1 MLLFQVG
8 VAARQ
13 EVEVVQRRET
23 VVARN
28 GGLGDE
34 VAAFRDQIVGEEGR
48 NDRRPFRAEH
58 LFAQA
63 YRKAQTLGGAVA
75 DRHVSRQFDA
85 AFVITDGHFGFVA
98 VGIGR
103 LLVIHRDN
111 VFVDASYQMLVC
123 RNGCREKPLLP
134 EVVFSIHLAEEGVD
148 RAARAD
154 HLLHFPVAELPFVVV
169 GHPGMDITGFDA
181 HFPLFAQ
188 VIPRKDA
195 AQGLFAL
202 LVQVVV
208 ILLVIDRQHRKS
220 PLRIDIP
227 GLQSE
232 TVAVSGIVIDLLQRM
247 EIVVCTAFVTFDR
260 VVGADDVVVIVQ
272 DKHVFI
278 VVSVLE
284 VVRRGGIDDAC
295 RSLPAV
301 VAVGEAQKLVES
313 RKRAD
318 TLRVLQVE
326 TVRIG
331 RARGE
336 LDCPA
341 QAAARLIDR
350 RGAVQQRG
358 VVDEVGGDHREVRH
372 AQHRGV
378 DSHTVPRH
386 LRMRG

>member
-1 MLLFQVG
+1 M
-8 VAARQ
+8 
-13 EVEVVQRRET
+13 
-23 VVARN
+23 
-28 GGLGDE
+28 
-34 VAAFRDQIVGEEGR
+34 
-48 NDRRPFRAEH
+48 
-58 LFAQA
+58 
-63 YRKAQTLGGAVA
+63 
-75 DRHVSRQFDA
+75 
-85 AFVITDGHFGFVA
+85 
-98 VGIGR
+98 
-103 LLVIHRDN
+103 
-111 VFVDASYQMLVC
+111 C

-134 EVVFSIHLAEEGVD
+134 EVVFPVHLAEEGVD

-181 HFPLFAQ
+181 YFPLFAQ

-208 ILLVIDRQHRKS
+208 VLLVIDRQHRKS

-232 TVAVSGIVIDLLQRM
+232 TVAVPGIVIDLLQRV
-247 EIVVCTAFVTFDR
+247 EIVVCTAFVAFDR
-260 VVGADDVVVIVQ
+260 VVGADDVMVVVQ

-326 TVRIG
+326 AVRVS

-336 LDCPA
+336 LDCSA

-350 RGAVQQRG
+350 RGAVRAA
-358 VVDEVGGDHREVRH
+358 RR
-372 AQHRGV
+372 R
-378 DSHTVPRH
+378 R
-386 LRMRG
+386 

>member
-1 MLLFQVG
+1 
-8 VAARQ
+8 
-13 EVEVVQRRET
+13 
-23 VVARN
+23 
-28 GGLGDE
+28 
-34 VAAFRDQIVGEEGR
+34 
-48 NDRRPFRAEH
+48 
-58 LFAQA
+58 
-63 YRKAQTLGGAVA
+63 
-75 DRHVSRQFDA
+75 
-85 AFVITDGHFGFVA
+85 
-98 VGIGR
+98 
-103 LLVIHRDN
+103 
-111 VFVDASYQMLVC
+111 
-123 RNGCREKPLLP
+123 
-134 EVVFSIHLAEEGVD
+134 
-148 RAARAD
+148 
-154 HLLHFPVAELPFVVV
+154 
-169 GHPGMDITGFDA
+169 MDITGFDA
-181 HFPLFAQ
+181 YFPLFAQ

-208 ILLVIDRQHRKS
+208 VLLVIDRQHRKS

-232 TVAVSGIVIDLLQRM
+232 TVAVPGIVIDLLQRV
-247 EIVVCTAFVTFDR
+247 EIVVCTAFVAFDR
-260 VVGADDVVVIVQ
+260 VVGADDVMVVVQ

-326 TVRIG
+326 AVRVS

-336 LDCPA
+336 LDCSA

-378 DSHTVPRH
+378 LAGAKVLLFRDYSQTKSEINFNEFCNSLKNMVLLNDY
-386 LRMRG
+386 LRKMK